1 MSINRPRTKD
11 DSTLAAEGFSEIL
24 SGIEDSIREN
34 NPIGFGQERLN
45 AQQYQKRLL
54 AMSRQE
60 RMLEIQ
66 THGIDAIA
74 NALRGS

>member
-45 AQQYQKRLL
+45 AQQYQKRILS
-54 AMSRQE
+54 MSKQE
-60 RMLEIQ
+60 RMMEMEKI
-66 THGIDAIA
+66 GIDGITE
-74 NALRGS
+74 ALGES

>member
-60 RMLEIQ
+60 RMREMQ

>member
-34 NPIGFGQERLN
+34 NPIGFGQARLN

-60 RMLEIQ
+60 RMLEMQ

>member
-1 MSINRPRTKD
+1 MSIKRPRTKD
-11 DSTLAAEGFSEIL
+11 DSTLAAEGLSDIL
-24 SGIEDSIREN
+24 MGIENSIKEN

-54 AMSRQE
+54 AMSRHE
-60 RMLEIQ
+60 RMLEMQ

>member
-45 AQQYQKRLL
+45 AQQYQKRILS
-54 AMSRQE
+54 MSKQE
-60 RMLEIQ
+60 RMMEMENV
-66 THGIDAIA
+66 GIDGITE
-74 NALRGS
+74 ALRGS

>member
-1 MSINRPRTKD
+1 MSIKRPRTKD

-45 AQQYQKRLL
+45 AQQYQKRILS
-54 AMSRQE
+54 MSKQE
-60 RMLEIQ
+60 RMMEMENV
-66 THGIDAIA
+66 GIDGITE
-74 NALRGS
+74 ALRGS

>member
-1 MSINRPRTKD
+1 MSIQRPRTKD
-11 DSTLAAEGFSEIL
+11 DSTMAAEALSEIL
-24 SGIEDSIREN
+24 SGVENSIKEN

-45 AQQYQKRLL
+45 SQQYQKRLL
-54 AMSRQE
+54 SMSRQE

-66 THGIDAIA
+66 TRGIDAVT